1 MARIA
6 RRSIEAVRERADLA
20 ELVESRTG
28 AGRRSGGQLLFRCP
42 FHDERTPSFSVD
54 PANKLYHCFG
64 CGRQGDLFRYV
75 EELEGLDFTGAVEHL
90 ADRYGIELEYEEV
103 SPRERGERDR
113 TRRVEALLEDVAAF
127 YERYLAQSAEGEAAR
142 AYLDER
148 GVGADSVA
156 RFRLG
161 LAPQSFDRV
170 VRAARGKGYADEE
183 LHAAGVASSGRSGPI
198 DRFRGRLVFPLCDAR
213 GRVRGFGARILPG
226 GGDGP
231 KYLNSPESE
240 VFHKGRILYGLHLAR
255 AAIARLG
262 RALVVEGYMDVIA
275 LHGAG
280 HEHAVAAM
288 GTSLTELQLRELRRL
303 APELQLCFDADAAG
317 QEAAVRGMQLAEAA
331 GFRVRVVPLPAGR
344 DPADIL
350 AEGAQRLEAV
360 LAADESVLSFR
371 TGLALGLAG
380 SAGRDVAFEQARQVL
395 AAAPISPE
403 RDEQQRR
410 VASALRLDPRT
421 AAALVPGRARQ
432 PGSGVA
438 GAHVPLPSQR
448 RDHRRDNEVDFLAAC
463 LALPAAGRPFLAQAD
478 ELIADEALQRVLPWV
493 KARAETGESAVPTGE
508 TGAIP
513 EILALIPRYPVET
526 SDDERRVRG
535 VIGALWIQLR
545 LHVLD
550 ERIARLKESGPAD
563 DYSAEGSSKLI
574 DLQRERARLR
584 DLLSR
589 GGDVQPPS

>member
-6 RRSIEAVRERADLA
+6 RRSIEEVRERADLA

-127 YERYLAQSAEGEAAR
+127 YERYLAQSTAGEAAR

-148 GVGADSVA
+148 GVGAESVA

-183 LHAAGVASSGRSGPI
+183 LYAAGVASSGRSGPI

-226 GGDGP
+226 AGDGP
-231 KYLNSPESE
+231 KYLNSPESD

-255 AAIARLG
+255 ASIARLG

-331 GFRVRVVPLPAGR
+331 GFRVRVVPLPVGR

-350 AEGAQRLEAV
+350 AEGPERLQSV
-360 LAADESVLSFR
+360 LDADESVLSFR
-371 TGLALGLAG
+371 TGRALSLAAERG
-380 SAGRDVAFEQARQVL
+380 SDVAYEAARALL
-395 AAAPISPE
+395 AAAPPGPE

-410 VASALRLDPRT
+410 VAGALRLTPGS
-421 AAALVPGRARQ
+421 AAALVPGRARPPGQ
-432 PGSGVA
+432 PGPAPTPAPAS
-438 GAHVPLPSQR
+438 R
-448 RDHRRDNEVDFLAAC
+448 RDWGRENEVDFLAAC
-463 LALPAAGRPFLAQAD
+463 LALPSAGRAFLAAAD
-478 ELIADEALQRVLPWV
+478 DLIADEGLQRVLPWV

-535 VIGALWIQLR
+535 VIGALWVQLR